1 MAEKKNA
8 KVVKYASRGQWRDLV
23 RELDKGASVNAT
35 DGKRRSAL
43 FLAALNGKKK
53 CLKELLRRGA
63 DPNQYVHSHV
73 RMRLTYTSY
82 RFCPQADAGRT
93 DSLPCCCTWR
103 KATEVPHRHYDQE
116 PSGRAPPVVQ
126 GCVHCCKNEEDAHH
140 HGNREPL

>member
-73 RMRLTYTSY
+73 ILFISILS
-82 RFCPQADAGRT
+82 PGGRWT
-93 DSLPCCCTWR
+93 DRQPAMLLHL
-103 KATEVPHRHYDQE
+103 AEGHRG
-116 PSGRAPPVVQ
+116 SPP
-126 GCVHCCKNEEDAHH
+126 A
-140 HGNREPL
+140 L